1 MQVLLGQ
8 VEPHIRQRQW
18 IATKNEGKFISY
30 STQKL
35 WEHEGDKEI
44 DEETEGQEESEK
56 GTSLKGALVLTN
68 LWLKQNRKN
77 KAMVGNEMLS
87 LGNVYKRPC

>member
-1 MQVLLGQ
+1 MNN
-8 VEPHIRQRQW
+8 
-18 IATKNEGKFISY
+18 KGKFISY

-35 WEHEGDKEI
+35 WEHKGDKEI

-56 GTSLKGALVLTN
+56 GASLKGALVFTN
-68 LWLKQNRKN
+68 LWLKQNVYRKN

-87 LGNVYKRPC
+87 LFINGHVDMYPNMICILI